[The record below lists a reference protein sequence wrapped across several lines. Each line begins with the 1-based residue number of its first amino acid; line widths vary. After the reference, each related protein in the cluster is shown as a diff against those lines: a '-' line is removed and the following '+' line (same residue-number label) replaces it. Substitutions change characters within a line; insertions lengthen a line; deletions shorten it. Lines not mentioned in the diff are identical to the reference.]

1 VRIYRESLT
10 VDPERLEEV
19 RARIGALKGLQRKYG
34 ATDADVL
41 AFLHRASERLVILS
55 QADERLEVL
64 RGELEEVGR
73 RAAALAEQLSAGRR
87 EAAPALGDVL
97 SSQIEDLGME
107 GAAVRVSVEELEGPG
122 PSGADRVTL
131 LLRGGPTQP
140 WLALAKTASGG
151 ELSRVMLACRS
162 ILADLDDVP
171 TLVFDEV
178 DAGIGGQAGLAVG
191 RRLATLA
198 ATRQVLVVTHLPQ
211 IACFA
216 DLHVRVRKHG
226 GTAEIDVLDDHARV
240 QELSRM
246 LAGLEASEHGAS
258 HAEELLA
265 EAARVRAGA

>member
-1 VRIYRESLT
+1 M
-10 VDPERLEEV
+10 
-19 RARIGALKGLQRKYG
+19 KGLQRRYG

-41 AFLHRASERLVILS
+41 AFLQQASERLVTLS
-55 QADERLEVL
+55 QADERLEAL
-64 RGELEEVGR
+64 HGELGEVEER
-73 RAAALAEQLSAGRR
+73 SAELAAQLSAGRQ
-87 EAAPALGDVL
+87 EAAPALGEALCRQV
-97 SSQIEDLGME
+97 EDLGME
-107 GAAVRVSVEELEGPG
+107 GAALRIAVEGLEASG

-131 LLRGGPTQP
+131 LLRAGPAQP
-140 WLALAKTASGG
+140 WLPLARTASGG

-216 DLHVRVRKHG
+216 DLHVRVRKID
-226 GTAEIDVLDDHARV
+226 GTAAIDVLDDHARV

-246 LAGLEASEHGAS
+246 LAGLEASAHGAS